1 MAVSMPWQTI
11 SMGYVWLGLPL
22 SLLVIIFTPKYYVI
36 VSLPILTVSVED
48 TGKLA
53 AVHK

>member
-1 MAVSMPWQTI
+1 MARITI
-11 SMGYVWLGLPL
+11 EFASYNFYTKVL
-22 SLLVIIFTPKYYVI
+22 I